1 MEAITDIVDASPTR
15 IVRRDLSL
23 VSGFNCEVVEAF
35 KDYRA
40 AISETVRY
48 NLELLEE
55 IPLPKSLSL
64 DALKEF
70 FKKDI
75 PSELSK
81 DTTFEKTV
89 EVSKYA
95 SNISQYLGSY
105 FREIFALNGKLM
117 GKMNQGLFH
126 FSKIFLNSDLPISFL
141 RTVERSI
148 LVHKDY
154 IAFFDKEIRKEH
166 RELIIYRS
174 NRRKFDRVCDAHNKW
189 AALLEEKSERID
201 RERTKL
207 FWYIDF
213 NNSNCI
219 DEIFADKFIKME
231 LLDKEVLGKYIENL
245 QKFTTDLEELNY
257 SRASVEPL
265 PATKVSDGAKAILSL
280 MKLGEVG

>member
-1 MEAITDIVDASPTR
+1 M
-15 IVRRDLSL
+15 
-23 VSGFNCEVVEAF
+23 VETF
-35 KDYRA
+35 KDYKA

-64 DALKEF
+64 DGLKEF
-70 FKKDI
+70 FRKDI
-75 PSELSK
+75 PSQLSK
-81 DTTFEKTV
+81 DTIFEKTV

-105 FREIFALNGKLM
+105 FREIFVLNRKLM
-117 GKMNQGLFH
+117 GEMDKGLFH

-148 LVHKDY
+148 LAHKDY
-154 IAFFDKEIRKEH
+154 VAFFDKEIRKEH
-166 RELIIYRS
+166 RDLIIYRS
-174 NRRKFDRVCDAHNKW
+174 NRRKFDKVCDAHNKW

-201 RERTKL
+201 CERTKL

-231 LLDKEVLGKYIENL
+231 LLDKEVLGKYLENL

-257 SRASVEPL
+257 PRVSVEPL

-280 MKLGEVG
+280 MKLGGVG

>member
-23 VSGFNCEVVEAF
+23 VSGFNCEVDEAF
-35 KDYRA
+35 KDYKA
-40 AISETVRY
+40 AISETVRT

-64 DALKEF
+64 DELKEF

-81 DTTFEKTV
+81 DATFEKTV

-105 FREIFALNGKLM
+105 FREIFALNRKLM
-117 GKMNQGLFH
+117 GKMNQALFH

-148 LVHKDY
+148 LAYKDY

-166 RELIIYRS
+166 RELIIYR
-174 NRRKFDRVCDAHNKW
+174 NNKRKFDRVCDAHNKW
-189 AALLEEKSERID
+189 VALLEEKSDRID
-201 RERTKL
+201 HERTKL

-213 NNSNCI
+213 NNSNRI

-231 LLDKEVLGKYIENL
+231 LLDKEVLGKYLENL

-257 SRASVEPL
+257 SRTSFEPL

>member
-1 MEAITDIVDASPTR
+1 MEAITDIIDTSPTR

-23 VSGFNCEVVEAF
+23 LSGFNCEVDEAF
-35 KDYRA
+35 KDYKA
-40 AISETVRY
+40 AISETLRE

-64 DALKEF
+64 DELKEF

-89 EVSKYA
+89 QVSKFA
-95 SNISQYLGSY
+95 SNMSQYLGFY
-105 FREIFALNGKLM
+105 FREIFALNKKLI
-117 GKMNQGLFH
+117 GEMNQNLFH

-148 LVHKDY
+148 LAHRDY

-166 RELIIYRS
+166 RDLIIYRS

-189 AALLEEKSERID
+189 AVLFEEKNERID
-201 RERTKL
+201 SERTKL

-219 DEIFADKFIKME
+219 DQIFTDKFIKME
-231 LLDKEVLGKYIENL
+231 LLDKEVLEKYLENL

-257 SRASVEPL
+257 SRTSFEPL

-280 MKLGEVG
+280 MKLDEVG